1 MLIQVN
7 LTDEEGERM
16 DATRKRDA
24 EGISRPAWVEL
35 TLMKAVRES
44 EEREQI
50 NERR

>member
-24 EGISRPAWVEL
+24 EGISRPAWVKL

-44 EEREQI
+44 EERQAKD
-50 NERR
+50 ER

>member
-24 EGISRPAWVEL
+24 EGISRPAWVKM
-35 TLMKAVRES
+35 TLMKAVRKS
-44 EEREQI
+44 EEGQAKD
-50 NERR
+50 ER